1 MCWKIVKVLIPKFS
15 ATVLVNIKVVLAAGN
30 IQLVDA
36 DIKIL
41 TATWTTSLETGLHF
55 IFAYEGPVE
64 GFLSLEG
71 DIELCLGWI
80 LIPVIFVCFIY
91 LSDVRRGV
99 SQLLPLFPL
108 LNYGFV
114 HFKVPLLD
122 FGNIASLFSFGGLS
136 IKCIG
141 CICVM
146 R

>member
-1 MCWKIVKVLIPKFS
+1 MFS
-15 ATVLVNIKVVLAAGN
+15 ATVLANIKVVLAAGN

-36 DIKIL
+36 DIKVL
-41 TATWTTSLETGLHF
+41 TAAWTTPLKTSLHF
-55 IFAYEGPVE
+55 ILADEGPVE

-80 LIPVIFVCFIY
+80 LIPVILVCFIY
-91 LSDVRRGV
+91 PPDVRSGV
-99 SQLLPLFPL
+99 TQLLSLFPL

-114 HFKVPLLD
+114 HFKVLLLD
-122 FGNIASLFSFGGLS
+122 FRNIALLFSFCGLS
-136 IKCIG
+136 IKCVG